1 VEERLSAAFGTVVRR
16 LRLARG
22 LSQEDLSF
30 AAGRHRTYVS
40 LLERGRNSP
49 SLDTLWLLAQALEIS
64 PTEIVKRVEREV
76 QGRKR
81 S

>member
-1 VEERLSAAFGTVVRR
+1 VEAKLKTAFGAVVRD
-16 LRLARG
+16 LRLERG

-49 SLDTLWLLAQALEIS
+49 SLATLWRLAEALQMDPS
-64 PTEIVKRVEREV
+64 EIVTRVQR
-76 QGRKR
+76 QMKARKR
-81 S
+81 

>member
-1 VEERLSAAFGTVVRR
+1 M
-16 LRLARG
+16 
-22 LSQEDLSF
+22 SQETLSF

-49 SLDTLWLLAQALEIS
+49 SLDTLWALAQALGVS
-64 PTEIVKRVEREV
+64 PTDLVKRIERRL
-76 QGRKR
+76 QNRRR